1 MVWLLFVIHVFGIM
15 FVLLT
20 QIIDYTWIWCSWRG
34 YHQECLLMSIGRDP
48 LCEIN
53 GLVGKVLQIITIIL
67 IYCCA
72 YILSMPNCCK
82 LLCCHDISSWPRI
95 EHYMKD
101 LSGCTVVDVGL
112 GFLIY
117 MLAILYSLLCLF
129 FYCFFFS

>member
-1 MVWLLFVIHVFGIM
+1 
-15 FVLLT
+15 
-20 QIIDYTWIWCSWRG
+20 
-34 YHQECLLMSIGRDP
+34 MSIGRDP
-48 LCEIN
+48 LCEKN
-53 GLVGKVLQIITIIL
+53 GLVRKVLQIITIIL

-72 YILSMPNCCK
+72 YILSMPNCCE

-101 LSGCTVVDVGL
+101 LRWCTAVDVGL

-129 FYCFFFS
+129 FYCFLSLKNISSVLCVVSCFDIYIYFNSTEESR